1 FVASFSALADFL
13 VDWLWFDALGF
24 GAVFLTI
31 LRAQV
36 MVGAGAVALAFG
48 LLALNGLLAVRVPAS
63 RVQGLRL
70 IRRDGG
76 KCEGL
81 PVFVEFEP
89 ATLPWRYIV
98 LIAAGVLGVFI
109 GLTQASNWQIFLR
122 WLHGVPFGRSDPV
135 FGKDLSFYV
144 FTLPLYKVVRN
155 WGFL

>member
-1 FVASFSALADFL
+1 MKRRALLLSLAILLLIVVASFSALTGFL

-76 KCEGL
+76 KGEGL
-81 PVFVEFEP
+81 PVF
-89 ATLPWRYIV
+89 
-98 LIAAGVLGVFI
+98 
-109 GLTQASNWQIFLR
+109 
-122 WLHGVPFGRSDPV
+122 
-135 FGKDLSFYV
+135 
-144 FTLPLYKVVRN
+144 
-155 WGFL
+155 